1 VQAKSVA
8 PLSRL
13 ERLIIASLLALPAVA
28 AVAVIQG
35 YLHAL

>member
-1 VQAKSVA
+1 MRARPLT

-13 ERLIIASLLALPAVA
+13 ERLIIASLLTLPAIT

-35 YLHAL
+35 YLRVL

>member
-1 VQAKSVA
+1 MQAKSVA

-13 ERLIIASLLALPAVA
+13 ERLIIASLLTLPAVA

-35 YLHAL
+35 YFHAL

>member
-1 VQAKSVA
+1 MQTKSVA

-13 ERLIIASLLALPAVA
+13 ERLIIASLLTLPAVA
-28 AVAVIQG
+28 AVAVLQG

>member
-1 VQAKSVA
+1 MRARPVG

-13 ERLIIASLLALPAVA
+13 ERLIIASLLTLPAVA